1 MPFEVFRR
9 NQRVLLAVFG
19 ILAMVSF
26 VLSDSLP
33 RLLNAGPGGRDQEVA
48 RLFGKPVYRSELN
61 DMARQRSRANQF
73 LRGLM
78 PYMPDQFGSLKD
90 RELVDAVILERE
102 AERLGMPATPAV
114 GRDWLKAAT
123 GGRMNGDLF
132 EMLYSRFS
140 SEVSQEQLLADLA
153 NQVRITKVRSLLG
166 YPMVTPYDVFE
177 TYRSQTERVADK
189 LVEVPVEN
197 FLTKVGEP
205 SEAEVKALYDQYK
218 DVLPDPSRETPGFKV
233 PRQVQVEFLSLD
245 GNAKARGYRDKL
257 TDAELQTYYENHK
270 AEFKVPSELPDD
282 LFADGAQLTP
292 PVLQPFSEVKGIL
305 APTLADE
312 KARAE
317 IDATFGKIRDEVLIP
332 YVDEYLSALDDQ
344 EEAKKSGGTTDVKF
358 PAPLNLKDLAQKESV
373 NYEITPL
380 LSREAADRYGSIS
393 GAAVGTSPLSG
404 GRKFSDEF
412 FDPKINVYE
421 PIELTDILGTRFL
434 ARKVKDEAP
443 RVPALDEVKSDVI
456 LAWKQ
461 AKARPLAEKAAQEL
475 AAQIKEKGG
484 KIAEEKVDGYRVIST
499 PPITRVQMAGMPTSA
514 FAESTPYVETSIPE
528 VPLASPALRDAFFDV
543 KPGETAVASNLP
555 KTVYYVVALDR
566 REPANFTQLYAA
578 NGDEFRFKMFAT
590 EEAGRRQD
598 DNWMARLRKQAGLP
612 ADWVPPDEAKK
623 DQAVDG

>member
-19 ILAMVSF
+19 ILAMISF
-26 VLSDSLP
+26 VLSDSVP
-33 RLLNAGPGGRDQEVA
+33 RLLNAGAGPRDPEVA
-48 RLFGKPVYRSELN
+48 KLFGKPVYRSELQE
-61 DMARQRSRANQF
+61 MARQRSRANQF
-73 LRGLM
+73 LNGLM
-78 PYMPDQFGSLKD
+78 PYMRDQFGSLKD
-90 RELVDAVILERE
+90 RELIDAIILERE
-102 AERLGMPATPAV
+102 ADRLGMPATAAV
-114 GRDWLKAAT
+114 GRDYLKAIT
-123 GGRMNGDLF
+123 GGRMNSDLF

-140 SEVSQEQLLADLA
+140 SEISQEQLLADLA
-153 NQVRITKVRSLLG
+153 NQVRIRKVRELLG
-166 YPMVTPYDVFE
+166 FPMVTPYDVYE
-177 TYRSQTERVADK
+177 AYRDQTERVADK
-189 LVEVPVEN
+189 LVEIPIEN
-197 FLTKVGEP
+197 FLTKAGEP
-205 SEAEVKALYDQYK
+205 SDAEVKALYDEYK

-257 TDAELQTYYENHK
+257 TDAELQAYYENHK
-270 AEFKVPSELPDD
+270 TEFKVPSELPDD

-292 PVLQPFSEVKGIL
+292 PVLQPFSEVKGFL

-317 IDATFGKIRDEVLIP
+317 IDATFGKVRDEVLIP
-332 YVDEYLSALDDQ
+332 YADDYLSALDDQ
-344 EEAKKSGGTTDVKF
+344 EDAKKSGSAADVKF
-358 PAPLNLKDLAQKESV
+358 PAPIDLKALAEKEGI

-393 GAAVGTSPLSG
+393 GAEVGTTRLSG

-412 FDPKINVYE
+412 FDPKFSLYE
-421 PIELTDILGTRFL
+421 PVELTDILGTRFL

-443 RVPALDEVKSDVI
+443 RVPPLDEVKSDVI

-461 AKARPLAEKAAQEL
+461 AKARPLAEKAAQDV
-475 AAQIKEKGG
+475 AAKIKEQGG
-484 KIAEEKVDGYRVIST
+484 KIAEEQVDGYRVIST
-499 PPITRVQMAGMPTSA
+499 PPITRTQMGGMPASP
-514 FAESTPYVETSIPE
+514 FEPTPLVETTIPE

-543 KPGETAVASNLP
+543 KPGETAVAPNLP

-566 REPANFTQLYAA
+566 REPANFAQLYDAA
-578 NGDEFRFKMFAT
+578 RGDEFRFKMLAT

-598 DNWMARLRKQAGLP
+598 DNWMAWLRKQAGLP

-623 DQAVDG
+623 DQAAEG